1 MNRIRMIPGLL
12 LAMALMTAATCLYE
26 VLAFFWGDAAGAS
39 RTNHLVEG
47 GFFLIVA
54 WLVVYYLLGR
64 YEHLYRKTQEEIVE
78 RQRAEE
84 ALRQVPA
91 ILEKQVAERT
101 VELAAT
107 NSELG
112 REISERKKA
121 EAELLASKAKLQL
134 ITGQMPGMV
143 WTTDRDLRLTEIVG
157 AGYSG
162 LRIDTSRFIGK
173 KLHSIF
179 RNGKRGAE
187 RLLTHLMAVEGRS
200 GRYEIG
206 LRGHQFD
213 VRVEPLRDGAG
224 LIMGSIGIALDVT
237 ARKMLEKAVGKAKE
251 YAENLIET
259 ANLMIIELAPDGT
272 VNIFNEGA
280 EQITGYSKDD
290 LIGKNLLTQILPA
303 GEYNYVREKFR
314 EWQDGKLL
322 LPISFES
329 VIFTKSATERF
340 ISWQI
345 NEIRDRNKPVGAI
358 CFGIDITER
367 VRAER
372 EVAARNQELFA
383 LHRIS
388 EIILGTDSIDEAYQ
402 AIIEEICLATGFPV
416 GLIKIYDEARQTM
429 VIKGVTGIPSEWG
442 AKLELPLNETIS
454 SLALKAQK
462 PIIESAA
469 LAKPE
474 YAVGI
479 VKELA
484 IQTFVCLPMIV
495 KERFIGALVLGHPS
509 SVEVGG
515 GLLSLGL
522 SLANELA
529 VFTHRI
535 QINEALKESE
545 ERYRKLV
552 EHSPDAIMVQ
562 QEGKI
567 IFVNAAGISLLGAAS
582 AEEVIG
588 KQLFSFVHPDSRA
601 LVKER
606 QNLLE
611 EGADLPF
618 AEQKYIRLDGKIID
632 IEASTVKFL
641 FHGKPSNLTLVRD
654 ITDRKQA
661 EEQIKSS
668 LKEKEVLLKEIHH
681 RVKNNLQI
689 VSSLLYLQ
697 SRKTS
702 DDQVLSVLRESQT
715 RVRSMALIHEK
726 LYQCGDLANINLGDY
741 IRSLTSYLLNS
752 YGVASH
758 MVNLK
763 INVESA
769 PLGLDRAIPCGLIIN
784 ELVSNALKYAFPQG
798 RRGEIFVNLLRDGDD
813 KLVLMVKDN
822 GIGLPEGLDVTDTP
836 SLGLQLVSTLVKQ
849 LDGTMEVRRKG
860 GTEFR
865 MILS

>member
-1 MNRIRMIPGLL
+1 MT
-12 LAMALMTAATCLYE
+12 LMTAATCLYE
-26 VLAFFWGDAAGAS
+26 LLAFFRGAGAVAG
-39 RTNHLVEG
+39 RTNHLLEI
-47 GFFLIVA
+47 GFFMIVA

-64 YEHLYRKTQEEIVE
+64 YESLYKKTEDEIAE
-78 RQRAEE
+78 RERAEE
-84 ALRQVPA
+84 ALRQVPEM
-91 ILEKQVAERT
+91 LEKQVAERT
-101 VELAAT
+101 LELARINA
-107 NSELG
+107 ELE

-121 EAELLASKAKLQL
+121 EMALVASKVKLQL
-134 ITGQMPGMV
+134 ITDQMPGMV
-143 WTTDRDLRLTEIVG
+143 WTTDRNLRLTEI
-157 AGYSG
+157 AGTGYPG
-162 LRIDTSRFIGK
+162 LRINPARFLGK
-173 KLHSIF
+173 KLHRIF
-179 RNGKRGAE
+179 RTGKWDGE
-187 RLLTHLMAVEGRS
+187 RLLTHLLAVDGRS

-224 LIMGSIGIALDVT
+224 GIIGCIGIALDVT
-237 ARKMLEKAVGKAKE
+237 ARKNLENAVEKAKE

-259 ANLMIIELAPDGT
+259 ANVMIMELGRDGT
-272 VNIFNEGA
+272 INIFNGGA
-280 EQITGYSKDD
+280 EQITGYLKDD
-290 LIGKNLLTQILPA
+290 LVGKNLLTQILPA

-329 VIFTKSATERF
+329 VLFTKSAAERF

-345 NEIRDRNKPVGAI
+345 SEIRDGDKPTGAI

-372 EVAARNQELFA
+372 EVASRNQELFA

-388 EIILGTDSIDEAYQ
+388 EIILGTESINEAYQ

-416 GLIKIYDEARQTM
+416 GSIEIYDEEREAM
-429 VIKGVTGIPSEWG
+429 VVKGMTGMSMGHEENN
-442 AKLELPLNETIS
+442 LEVPLHEALS
-454 SLALKAQK
+454 SLALKTHK
-462 PIIESAA
+462 PVIETAA
-469 LAKPE
+469 LSKPE
-474 YAVGI
+474 YANGF
-479 VKELA
+479 VKELG

-495 KERFIGALVLGHPS
+495 KGRFIGALVLAHPS
-509 SVEVGG
+509 ALDVGG
-515 GLLSLGL
+515 SLLSLGL

-562 QEGKI
+562 TDDRI
-567 IFVNAAGISLLGAAS
+567 IFVNAAGIKLLGAKS
-582 AEEVIG
+582 EKELIG
-588 KQLFSFVHPDSRA
+588 KPVLDFVHPDSLD
-601 LVKER
+601 LVKQR
-606 QNLLE
+606 QNYLE
-611 EGADLPF
+611 AGADLPF
-618 AEQKYIRLDGKIID
+618 VEEKYIRLDGKVID
-632 IEASTVKFL
+632 IEASTVSFS
-641 FHGKPSNLTLVRD
+641 FYGKSAVLTLVRD

-661 EEQIKSS
+661 EEQIKAS

-726 LYQCGDLANINLGDY
+726 LYQCDDLANINLGDY

-758 MVNLK
+758 MVKLT

-798 RRGEIFVNLLRDGDD
+798 RKGEILVNLLHDADG
-813 KLVLMVKDN
+813 KLILMVKDD
-822 GIGLPEGLDVTDTP
+822 GVGLPEDLDVTDTP
-836 SLGLQLVSTLVKQ
+836 SLGLQLVNTLVRQ
-849 LDGTMEVRRKG
+849 LDGTIDIGRKG

-865 MILS
+865 MTLS